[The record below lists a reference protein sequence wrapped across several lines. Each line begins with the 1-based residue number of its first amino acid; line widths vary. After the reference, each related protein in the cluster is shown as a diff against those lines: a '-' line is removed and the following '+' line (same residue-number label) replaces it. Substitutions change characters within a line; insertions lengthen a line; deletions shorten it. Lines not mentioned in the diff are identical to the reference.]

1 MFNNLYLASVVGV
14 LGVIVVGAKAC
25 EWNTPV
31 VHQQFRNILPP
42 HAVPN
47 QVLALDRDIH
57 ETRQDI
63 NVGKYY
69 FAVQSVIG
77 LGFFTYLV
85 RSGNSSAMAL
95 ATTTVGVAPGLL
107 FAKIK
112 IDSGFDRLSAI
123 KAAQNSLLLRDV
135 PQRLVK

>member
-25 EWNTPV
+25 EWSTPV
-31 VHQQFRNILPP
+31 VHLQFRNSLTP
-42 HAVPN
+42 HAVSN
-47 QVLALDRDIH
+47 QILALDRDMH

-85 RSGNSSAMAL
+85 RSGNSPTMAL